1 MIFFASILSL
11 MYACKPNTNNDAA
24 QMAMMK
30 QSVIDSVNRQM
41 TIAQQQKTIDSLE
54 VVAKKPTKKPAKT
67 AKTVVV
73 ERTTTSSEPA
83 PMVGSVSKSKKGMSG
98 AAKGALIGAGVGA
111 VTGAMGSKKNKG
123 KGAIIGGILGGGA
136 GAGVGVLIDKK
147 NKEKEKQQ

>member
-41 TIAQQQKTIDSLE
+41 TIAQQQKTIDSLKI
-54 VVAKKPTKKPAKT
+54 VANKPAKT

-83 PMVGSVSKSKKGMSG
+83 PMVGSVSKSKKRMSG
-98 AAKGALIGAGVGA
+98 EIGRAHV
-111 VTGAMGSKKNKG
+111 
-123 KGAIIGGILGGGA
+123 
-136 GAGVGVLIDKK
+136 
-147 NKEKEKQQ
+147 